1 MELCTDVIHGT
12 YNMAKKRDK
21 DLEFLVSLIVLTVL
35 AHSLI
40 KFVAGEEPV
49 QRENC
54 LYAKVKVEFLDKAE
68 KKVRN
73 CFESIRSNEKY
84 QRTSDSW
91 SLNLGYNVGVD
102 VKMVGAEF
110 GIDTGYST
118 ETAVEDRETTYEK
131 DAKCTEVVYSD
142 KFRQM
147 IRRITVE
154 YMFSMDGKKT
164 GTQTVSL
171 GKLSRDE
178 YVMSVPAECSLNQ
191 EDLRDMG
198 KKYLELNYKPPEHN
212 GTIDDNI
219 WSSKL
224 KCGTRG
230 NSFLNQFPIIR
241 IETEIIINIVNT

>member
-1 MELCTDVIHGT
+1 
-12 YNMAKKRDK
+12 MATKRNK

-40 KFVAGEEPV
+40 KFVAAEEPE

-73 CFESIRSNEKY
+73 CYESIRSNEKY

-110 GIDTGYST
+110 GIDTGYTST
-118 ETAVEDRETTYEK
+118 TDVEEKETTYEK
-131 DAKCTEVVYSD
+131 DTKCTEVVYSE

-164 GTQTVSL
+164 GTQIVSL

-178 YVMSVPAECSLNQ
+178 YVMSVPADCSLNS
-191 EDLRDMG
+191 EDLVNMG
-198 KKYLELNYKPPEHN
+198 QKYLELNYKAPEQN
-212 GTIDDNI
+212 GTIDGNI
-219 WSSKL
+219 WKSAP

-230 NSFLNQFPIIR
+230 NSFLNQFLILR
-241 IETEIIINIVNT
+241 

>member
-1 MELCTDVIHGT
+1 
-12 YNMAKKRDK
+12 MAKKRDK
-21 DLEFLVSLIVLTVL
+21 ELEFLVSLIVLTVL

-40 KFVAGEEPV
+40 KLVNAEEPV

-118 ETAVEDRETTYEK
+118 ETAKEDRETTYEK

-219 WSSKL
+219 WRSKL
-224 KCGTRG
+224 KCGKRG

-241 IETEIIINIVNT
+241 IETELSI